1 MIKSE
6 CYSLFVSHLIIF
18 SRPNPVLP
26 PILPPGQKKGPVQN
40 IQNREKDHRRSAPAN
55 MNRESHL

>member
-1 MIKSE
+1 MSFFI
-6 CYSLFVSHLIIF
+6 

-40 IQNREKDHRRSAPAN
+40 IQHRENREKDHRRSAPAN
-55 MNRESHL
+55 MNRESHS